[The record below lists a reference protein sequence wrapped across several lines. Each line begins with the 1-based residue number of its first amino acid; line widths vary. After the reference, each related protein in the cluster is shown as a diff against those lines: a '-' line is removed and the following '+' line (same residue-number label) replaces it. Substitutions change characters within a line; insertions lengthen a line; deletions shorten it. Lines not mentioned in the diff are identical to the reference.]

1 MTNEKTPGGTGAE
14 PAAEA
19 ASAAPVSWRQL
30 NFNTIASVFVIA
42 FAIAMF
48 VVIPDQIEKPMIVLA
63 EDAMSL
69 KASLFP
75 QMVATALLVLG
86 IWFFFKSFSLTE
98 TNKLRELKLPAIAN
112 VTITLVAM
120 GTYAPLM
127 ASLGFVVSSTLLIA
141 FLATFYGNRNYYLTA
156 AVAVVVPVAIFYT
169 FTKWLATSLPPFPID
184 TVLTRYFIL

>member
-1 MTNEKTPGGTGAE
+1 MKSTNLRGGDG
-14 PAAEA
+14 
-19 ASAAPVSWRQL
+19 AAPISPGRV

-48 VVIPDQIEKPMIVLA
+48 VLIPSQIEKPIIVLA

-75 QMVATALLVLG
+75 QLVAAALLVLG

-98 TNKLRELKLPAIAN
+98 TNRLRELKLPAIAN
-112 VTITLVAM
+112 VSITLVAM
-120 GTYAPLM
+120 GAYAPLM
-127 ASLGFVVSSTLLIA
+127 ASVGFVVSSVLLIA
-141 FLATFYGNRNYYLTA
+141 FLATFYGNRNYTLTA
-156 AVAVVVPVAIFYT
+156 AVAITVPVAIFYT

-184 TVLTRYFIL
+184 TFLTRYFIL

>member
-1 MTNEKTPGGTGAE
+1 M
-14 PAAEA
+14 
-19 ASAAPVSWRQL
+19 
-30 NFNTIASVFVIA
+30 FVIA
-42 FAIAMF
+42 FAITMF
-48 VVIPDQIEKPMIVLA
+48 VLVPHQIEKPLIVLA

-98 TNKLRELKLPAIAN
+98 TNRLRELSRSAIAN

-127 ASLGFVVSSTLLIA
+127 DRLGFVVSSALLIA

-184 TVLTRYFIL
+184 TFLTRYFIL